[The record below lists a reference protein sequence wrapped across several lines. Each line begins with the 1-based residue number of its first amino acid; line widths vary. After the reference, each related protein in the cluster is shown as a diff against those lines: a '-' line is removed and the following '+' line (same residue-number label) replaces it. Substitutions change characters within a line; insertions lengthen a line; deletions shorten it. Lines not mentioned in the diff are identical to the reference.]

1 MHYERSYLRSC
12 QVSTLEQANGGHS
25 IEEQERKLKS
35 FCDIN
40 DWTVYDTY
48 VDAGFSGAKRDRPE
62 LQRLMNDINKFDLV
76 LVYKLDRLTRN
87 VRDLLD
93 LLEIFEQN
101 NVAFRSATEVYDTST
116 AMGRLFV
123 TLVGAMAE
131 WERET
136 IRERTQMGK
145 LAALKKGIMLT
156 TPPFYYDRVDNKFVP
171 NKYKDVILWA
181 YDEAMKGQS
190 AKAIARKLN
199 NSDIPPPNNT
209 QWQGRTI
216 THALRNPFTR
226 GHFDWGGV
234 HIENNHEPIITDEMY
249 EKVKDR
255 LNERVNTKKVK
266 HTSIFR
272 GKLVCPVCS
281 TRLTLNSH
289 KKKSN
294 SGYIFAKQY
303 YCNNCKVTPNLK
315 PVYIKEKE
323 VIKVFYNYLK
333 RFDLEKYEVT
343 QKQSEPEITIDINKI
358 MEQRKRYHKLYASG
372 LMQEDE
378 LFDLIKET
386 DQTIAEYEKQNENRE
401 VKQYDIEDIKQY
413 KELLLEMW
421 DISSDEDKEDFIK
434 MAIKNIY
441 FEYIIGT
448 GNTSRKRNSLK
459 ITSIE
464 FY

>member
-1 MHYERSYLRSC
+1 MKVAIYCR
-12 QVSTLEQANGGHS
+12 VSTLEQKEHGHS

-35 FCDIN
+35 FCEIN
-40 DWTVYDTY
+40 DWTIYDTY
-48 VDAGFSGAKRDRPE
+48 IDAGFSGAKRDRPE
-62 LQRLMNDINKFDLV
+62 LQRLMNDIKRFDLV

-101 NVAFRSATEVYDTST
+101 NVSFRSATEVYDTTT

-145 LAALKKGIMLT
+145 LAALRKGIMLT
-156 TPPFYYDRVDNKFVP
+156 TPPFYYDRIDNKFVP
-171 NKYKDVILWA
+171 NHYKDVILWA
-181 YDEAMKGQS
+181 YDEAMKGIS
-190 AKAIARKLN
+190 SKAIARKLN

-234 HIENNHEPIITDEMY
+234 HIENNHEPIITEEMY
-249 EKVKDR
+249 EKVKGR

-272 GKLVCPVCS
+272 SKLVCPTCGFK
-281 TRLTLNSH
+281 LTLTTFKRKTNTGYSFNS
-289 KKKSN
+289 N
-294 SGYIFAKQY
+294 Y
-303 YCNNCKVTPNLK
+303 YCNNCKVSPNLK
-315 PVYIKEKE
+315 PVYIKESE
-323 VIKVFYNYLK
+323 VLRVFYEYLK
-333 RFDLEKYEVT
+333 RFDLEQYEIT
-343 QKQSEPEITIDINKI
+343 LKQNEPEITIDINKI
-358 MEQRKRYHKLYASG
+358 MEQRKRYHKLYAIG

-378 LFDLIKET
+378 LFELIKET
-386 DQTIAEYEKQNENRE
+386 DQTIKEYEKQNKNKE
-401 VKQYDIEDIKQY
+401 VKQFDVEDVKQY

-441 FEYIIGT
+441 FEYIVGT
-448 GNTSRKRNSLK
+448 GRTSTKRNSLK
-459 ITSIE
+459 ITGIE